1 MTKRAFLVTMITRK
15 LHEVFWVLTGIR
27 VWLWLW
33 IERSLKR
40 EHEVATSRKMLEIY
54 CHDVHREENASRAMG
69 ELCPECQEL
78 FAYVQQRI
86 AKCPHMEHKT
96 FCSQWKSHCYAPV
109 RREQIKRVMRYSG
122 PRMLKYSPLQA
133 LKHIWLQFIEKK

>member
-1 MTKRAFLVTMITRK
+1 MGVDGYKGMVMAMDRK
-15 LHEVFWVLTGIR
+15 KLED
-27 VWLWLW
+27 
-33 IERSLKR
+33 KR

-69 ELCPECQEL
+69 EICPECQEL

-96 FCSQWKSHCYAPV
+96 FCSQCKTHCYAPV